1 MVSTPGEP
9 APSEA
14 PPPPQAAYAAIAAA
28 TVLWSVN
35 YTFAKMA
42 VSEIDPFAV
51 ALVRILVATPLLFA
65 ALARTGR
72 ALRPTLP
79 ELRAALP
86 LGLTGVL
93 ANQIFFIT
101 GIRRTTP
108 AHSALVVAMLPVL
121 VLILAAVLLKE
132 RLTLLK
138 VAGVSLALSGVILIS
153 VRDGW
158 TFSRE
163 TLGGDLLT
171 LCGVCSFAY
180 FTVAGKGVIPR
191 MGVLRTTA
199 LSFLTGGTCMI
210 PLVLPAGLRQPWESV
225 SARGWVALAYVVF
238 VGTFLCYLLYYWA
251 LARIESG
258 KVAAFTYMQ
267 PVLAGATSY
276 LVLHESL
283 QGHFVLGALAVL
295 TGVFLAER
303 G

>member
-9 APSEA
+9 ASSEA

-51 ALVRILVATPLLFA
+51 ALVRILVATPLLMA
-65 ALARTGR
+65 AMAPTGR
-72 ALRPTLP
+72 ALRPSLQ

-153 VRDGW
+153 VR
-158 TFSRE
+158 
-163 TLGGDLLT
+163 
-171 LCGVCSFAY
+171 
-180 FTVAGKGVIPR
+180 
-191 MGVLRTTA
+191 
-199 LSFLTGGTCMI
+199 
-210 PLVLPAGLRQPWESV
+210 
-225 SARGWVALAYVVF
+225 
-238 VGTFLCYLLYYWA
+238 
-251 LARIESG
+251 
-258 KVAAFTYMQ
+258 
-267 PVLAGATSY
+267 
-276 LVLHESL
+276 
-283 QGHFVLGALAVL
+283 
-295 TGVFLAER
+295 
-303 G
+303 